1 MDMIDMSEKD
11 TNQCHDDNKDAQS
24 ILILIISVFHVDL
37 LLHQIRKFEW
47 FPSILIIL
55 LQQQEKI

>member
-37 LLHQIRKFEW
+37 LLHQI
-47 FPSILIIL
+47 
-55 LQQQEKI
+55 